1 MVCKKCN
8 KQVADNISFCPFC
21 GSYLNAVQN
30 GFSTF
35 ENHLTPEQMNIIN
48 GGNSNNKFI
57 NSGNSI
63 GLENAKK
70 EEKRLAIKLEKQ
82 SKSKGLGIL
91 WVFAILLW
99 IGAIYLII
107 ASTKGE
113 YIFADDPDSV
123 IEERYGNVDYSGVS
137 KSGQNNV
144 TSTSETTA
152 IVYDNQYLKQTVFNT
167 IDDVYNLIDYDS
179 DIQKK
184 NCPAYSKIN
193 EDKIIANYRIR
204 AVNFCEIDQD
214 FASELVDVARFYYNK
229 YPSARGYMTNL
240 TIANVEQGVTYMAAF
255 MPLFA
260 VGTSN
265 TTSGY
270 PIAYKTQ
277 IILNAKYFVNAAKIE
292 NSVANGER
300 TGYFPRGATRSS
312 AVAHEFGHY
321 ISYVA
326 MLNYYNTEGFTLTKQ
341 SQSER
346 LYKVYN
352 DFNAGDFSYKVIQ
365 EAYNNYHGSK
375 TFDEFRQ
382 SISLYAVA
390 KSKSGSYIYDETIA
404 EAFHDYYL
412 NGDNAAEAS
421 LLIIKALENYL

>member
-1 MVCKKCN
+1 MICKNCN
-8 KQVADNISFCPFC
+8 KQIADNISFCPHC
-21 GSYLNAVQN
+21 HNYVGSVQS

-35 ENHLTPEQMNIIN
+35 ENHLSQEQMNRIN
-48 GGNSNNKFI
+48 NPNNNNTFF
-57 NSGNSI
+57 N
-63 GLENAKK
+63 LEKAKE
-70 EEKRLAIKLEKQ
+70 EEKRLTIKLEKQ
-82 SKSKGLGIL
+82 SKKGGMGLILIFTIIL
-91 WVFAILLW
+91 WV
-99 IGAIYLII
+99 GAIYLII

-123 IEERYGNVDYSGVS
+123 INEQFGDVNYSGAS
-137 KSGQNNV
+137 KSGQDNISAN
-144 TSTSETTA
+144 SETTA

-184 NCPAYSKIN
+184 KCPDYSRSN
-193 EDKIIANYRIR
+193 EDKIIGNYQIR
-204 AVNFCEIDQD
+204 AVNFCEIDQE
-214 FASELVDVARFYYNK
+214 FASELVEVAKWYYMK

-240 TIANVEQGVTYMAAF
+240 TVANVEPGVTYMAAF

-265 TTSGY
+265 TSSGY

-277 IILNAKYFVNAAKIE
+277 IILNAKYFINKAKIE
-292 NSVANGER
+292 ASVANGER
-300 TGYFPRGATRSS
+300 SGYFPKGATRSS

-326 MLNYYNTEGFTLTKQ
+326 MLNYYNTSGFTLTKQ
-341 SQSER
+341 SQSDK

-365 EAYNNYHGSK
+365 DAYSNYRGNK
-375 TFDEFRQ
+375 TFDEFRE

-390 KSKSGSYIYDETIA
+390 KSKGGSYIYDETIA

-412 NGDNAAEAS
+412 NGDKAAEAS
-421 LLIIKALENYL
+421 LLIIKALEKYL